1 MVEQV
6 PSEGFAAPSFQSFKQ
21 VSNHHRFVPHDHFFG
36 LKELSPRY
44 AGDLPMYTGQP
55 VMARRFE

>member
-6 PSEGFAAPSFQSFKQ
+6 SSDGFTAPSFQSFKQ
-21 VSNHHRFVPHDHFFG
+21 VSNHHRFVPHDHLLG
-36 LKELSPRY
+36 LKELSSRY
-44 AGDLPMYTGQP
+44 AGDLTMYAGQP